1 MGEFLMGL
9 SEQLGNEEITS
20 SIAADCAKLMDEQVS
35 SKSGVSGMA
44 FKATYRV
51 VKGLSA
57 NYIPGAIQRLLPEAI
72 CALEPMWEKGIQ
84 SGNPVSYLTE
94 NSELTADT
102 ILSVTDAKI
111 QRVRNGLI
119 CTSYNKLRK
128 SVKGDI
134 SAAVPG
140 FAEILG
146 KHANH

>member
-1 MGEFLMGL
+1 MEL
-9 SEQLGNEEITS
+9 SKQLADEG
-20 SIAADCAKLMDEQVS
+20 IASRIALDCTKLMDDQVS

-44 FKATYRV
+44 IKATYRV

-57 NYIPGAIQRLLPEAI
+57 DYIPGAIERLLPEMI
-72 CALEPMWEKGIQ
+72 SALEPMWEEGMEL
-84 SGNPVSYLTE
+84 GDPVRHLTK
-94 NSELTADT
+94 NSEVSADA

-111 QRVRNGLI
+111 QRASNKLI

-128 SVKGDI
+128 SIKSDI

-146 KHANH
+146 KYAYH